1 MLVILSKTTATGT
14 QAGVCQPR
22 APRSTSTD
30 RVMMV
35 FSWPL

>member
-22 APRSTSTD
+22 VPRSTSAD
-30 RVMMV
+30 RVMMA

>member
-1 MLVILSKTTATGT
+1 MLVILSKTTATGA